1 MGSCR
6 MTRVV
11 VLHLVALPLLISN
24 VGVVQPAQLPVPI
37 HIRTWLDNPTNVNKL
52 WSMAKRIINDLPP
65 PRNVGDLARVLDRLF
80 AIIRLRLQLIMELYR
95 GKANPTIYR
104 GLAAMGS
111 QPREAVLR

>member
-1 MGSCR
+1 MKC
-6 MTRVV
+6 
-11 VLHLVALPLLISN
+11 LI
-24 VGVVQPAQLPVPI
+24 AQLPVPI
-37 HIRTWLDNPTNVNKL
+37 HIRTWLDNPTNMNKL
-52 WSMAKRIINDLPP
+52 WDMAKRIINDLPP

-111 QPREAVLR
+111 QPREGRVNHSRDSALRSDRLRS